1 MPWYE
6 ALLPS
11 DKIRSELRSWGS
23 DNEWEIETDEIMG
36 VESTVVWVNDLDIL
50 SS

>member
-1 MPWYE
+1 MPCSV

-11 DKIRSELRSWGS
+11 DKISSELRSCGS
-23 DNEWEIETDEIMG
+23 EYDWEIETDEIMG
-36 VESTVVWVNDLDIL
+36 VESTVVWVNDLDVL